1 MIYIM
6 STEALSFVKPNPHAR
21 NTMSSKTCSCAE
33 GNTDGKRSH
42 RASIHQKIYPIPKG
56 RQVRLVGKMKE
67 TGQVRL
73 HVGK

>member
-1 MIYIM
+1 
-6 STEALSFVKPNPHAR
+6 
-21 NTMSSKTCSCAE
+21 MSSKTCSCAE